1 MPLHEDERD
10 DNAEDERRQ
19 DEQSRDTER
28 ADHDIGERRVLGRLL
43 RQVDDER
50 LRILLHGATADPSLP
65 RGGRDRR
72 GHFLERALVLEHRV
86 AQRLGDALAVRRR
99 LEQSRL

>member
-65 RGGRDRR
+65 RGSRDRR

-99 LEQSRL
+99 LEQGRF